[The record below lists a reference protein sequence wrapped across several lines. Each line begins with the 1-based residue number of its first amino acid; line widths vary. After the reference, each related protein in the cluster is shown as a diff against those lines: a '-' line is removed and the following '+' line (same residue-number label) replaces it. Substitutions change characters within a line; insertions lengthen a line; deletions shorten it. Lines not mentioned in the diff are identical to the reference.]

1 MSYEKL
7 QINSSADAGSF
18 VRTLQGNTGTGFQE
32 GTHVHKDWWAKTQTY
47 EQVMEACQMAVENRE
62 DIMVATKNI
71 ACVADKGHFYLQ
83 LNDGRKFRPT
93 DHAVEQFSVRSDIPS
108 STFLREMR
116 KNEDFDAG
124 DANTMAIVGN
134 NALRHVDPD
143 KQFRLRTY
151 TDGTCRAFVTDKY
164 APIDNRW
171 YLEVLSEFIPGG
183 RFSHWRG
190 DEDTI
195 YGNVLIPDT
204 IMDYGADDSDYGG
217 MISVGNC
224 EIGTRRI
231 SQTPSLFR
239 AICMNGCIWGQTAG
253 EKIRKVHRGNID
265 LDSLK
270 LEIARNIQHQIP
282 LLAPGIKAFLATRS
296 METGKASIKGIVA
309 SVASDYKLSKR
320 EATEFLNQYGE
331 YEAGNRNLFGIIN
344 GLTRAGQK
352 FDNTTWVK
360 FDEIAGS
367 LMATSAD
374 RWATILR
381 RADTFTD
388 KDYEK
393 VYSLNA

>member
-7 QINSSADAGSF
+7 TIDSSPSQGDF
-18 VRTLQGNTGTGFQE
+18 VRTLQGNTGTGFQD

-47 EQVMEACQMAVENRE
+47 EQVMESCQMAVENRE
-62 DIMVATKNI
+62 DIMVSAKNI
-71 ACVADKGHFYLQ
+71 ACVANNGDFYLQ
-83 LNDGRKFRPT
+83 LSDGRKFRPT
-93 DHAVEQFSVRSDIPS
+93 DHAVEQFSVRTDIPS

-116 KNEDFDAG
+116 KSESFDAN

-143 KQFRLRTY
+143 KEFRLRTY

-195 YGNVLIPDT
+195 YGNILIPDT

-253 EKIRKVHRGNID
+253 EKIRRVHRGNID
-265 LDSLK
+265 LDILK
-270 LEIARNIQHQIP
+270 TEIAKNIQHQIP
-282 LLAPGIKAFLATRS
+282 LLAPGIKQFLATRS
-296 METGKASIKGIVA
+296 METGKASIKGIIA
-309 SVASDYKLSKR
+309 SVASDYKLSKK

-367 LMATSAD
+367 LMGTSAD
-374 RWATILR
+374 RWSTILR

-393 VYSLNA
+393 VYSLTV

>member
-7 QINSSADAGSF
+7 QIMSDPSQGDF
-18 VRTLQGNTGTGFQE
+18 VRTLEGRTGTGFAD

-47 EQVMEACQMAVENRE
+47 EQVMESCQMAVENRE
-62 DIMVATKNI
+62 DIMVPIKDI
-71 ACVADKGHFYLQ
+71 ACVANNGDFYLQ
-83 LNDGRKFRPT
+83 LSDGRKFRPT
-93 DHAVEQFSVRSDIPS
+93 DHAVEQFSVRTNIPS
-108 STFLREMR
+108 STLLREMR
-116 KNEDFDAG
+116 KSEDFDAG

-134 NALRHVDPD
+134 NALRHIDPD

-231 SQTPSLFR
+231 SQTPSMFR

-253 EKIRKVHRGNID
+253 EKIRRVHRGKID
-265 LDSLK
+265 LDTLK
-270 LEIARNIQHQIP
+270 MEIAKNIQYQIP
-282 LLAPGIKAFLATRS
+282 LLAPGIKQFLATRA
-296 METGKASIKGIVA
+296 METGKASIKGIIA

-320 EATEFLNQYGE
+320 EATEFLNQYGQ
-331 YEAGNRNLFGIIN
+331 YEAGNRNLFGVIN

-352 FDNTTWVK
+352 FNNETWVK

-367 LMATSAD
+367 LMGTSAD

-381 RADTFTD
+381 RADTFND

-393 VYSLNA
+393 VFSLTA